1 MSELINT
8 HDNRATIRWKLLTG
22 ASALALTAYVSSAG
36 VAKAEDAGHPILWI
50 EAGGAFDQ
58 LTANNTLWL
67 APNTP
72 VTQTHPAPPFG
83 TLPQVGY
90 DADFKLSLTPNDSDW
105 IYSVGLIYGRSL
117 RGHKTNHDQTYNTHL
132 AVGTTAGGG
141 KYVYTNWNF
150 ANEEQRS
157 TTSHMILD
165 FQAGKDVGLGMFGG
179 KSTLSAGIRWAKLN
193 ESASGHMLG
202 ATNATKYF
210 AVAPYATETRVTA
223 DFLAKHSFNG
233 IGPSV
238 SWNSTVPFA
247 GNASDSLSIDWGI
260 NAALLFG
267 KQKTRTNLHT
277 HSSYCATFIS
287 GCTPGTGSTQS
298 IKRNKSVMVPNLGG
312 FAGISWRLPNAK
324 ISLGYKA
331 DYFFNAIDTGV
342 YTRKTENR
350 GFYGPYA
357 SISVGIGD

>member
-1 MSELINT
+1 MSELIQK

-36 VAKAEDAGHPILWI
+36 LARAEDTGHPVVWI

-67 APNTP
+67 SPNTP
-72 VTQTHPAPPFG
+72 APQANPTPPFG
-83 TLPQVGY
+83 TLPQAGY

-117 RGHKTNHDQTYNTHL
+117 RGHKTNHDQTYNTRIAFH
-132 AVGTTAGGG
+132 TAYGAP

-150 ANEEQRS
+150 ANTQQRS
-157 TTSHMILD
+157 DAKHLILD

-179 KSTLSAGIRWAKLN
+179 KSTLSVGVRWARLR
-193 ESASGHMLG
+193 EAASGHMSG
-202 ATNATKYF
+202 ATNATYHGDR
-210 AVAPYATETRVTA
+210 PYATETHVIA
-223 DFLAKHSFNG
+223 DFLAKHSFSG
-233 IGPSV
+233 IGPSIAWD
-238 SWNSTVPFA
+238 SSVPFA
-247 GNASDSLSIDWGI
+247 GQPSDGLSIDWGI

-277 HSSYCATFIS
+277 HSSYCATFIH
-287 GCTPGTGSTQS
+287 GCTPGTGSTQT
-298 IKRNKSVMVPNLGG
+298 IKRDKTVMVPNLGG

-324 ISLGYKA
+324 VSIGYKA
-331 DYFFNAIDTGV
+331 DFFFNAIDTGV
-342 YTRKTENR
+342 YARKTENR
-350 GFYGPYA
+350 GFYGPFA
-357 SISVGIGD
+357 SISIGIGD